1 MVFHRPSW
9 RLDPTAC
16 PSTPRAYG
24 AETYRASPRR
34 HPQVRKNIEPP
45 APFRPPWCGIR
56 IEVQANFDPNGA
68 ETISGIVV
76 GFGGSCRTKVITL
89 DFPASTPLSQCAT
102 SRAVQKKEKH
112 RYLGT
117 WTLFA
122 EYSWVVSGC
131 KDARCREQLL
141 GRTLYARDVS
151 AVLPRVDQS
160 LRAALKFDF
169 RRRFAC
175 PRSRFHTRPLWHRRA
190 S

>member
-1 MVFHRPSW
+1 MCVYMFRYRRGRPGVICLVIPNLS
-9 RLDPTAC
+9 P
-16 PSTPRAYG
+16 PSQPPR
-24 AETYRASPRR
+24 
-34 HPQVRKNIEPP
+34 
-45 APFRPPWCGIR
+45 
-56 IEVQANFDPNGA
+56 
-68 ETISGIVV
+68 
-76 GFGGSCRTKVITL
+76 RTKVITL
-89 DFPASTPLSQCAT
+89 DFPASAPLSQCAT
-102 SRAVQKKEKH
+102 SRAEQQKEKH